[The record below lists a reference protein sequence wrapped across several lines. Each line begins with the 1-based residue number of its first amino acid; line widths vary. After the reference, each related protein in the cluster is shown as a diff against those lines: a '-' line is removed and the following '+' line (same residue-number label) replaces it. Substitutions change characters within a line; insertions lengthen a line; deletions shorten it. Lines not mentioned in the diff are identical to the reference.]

1 MKVDFSYKEIVR
13 SDINGRMKV
22 VGHINKCRSGYFYRS
37 KSGGF
42 RSSLFK
48 SVGQLKDQIKSGKI
62 DL

>member
-1 MKVDFSYKEIVR
+1 MKVDFSYQEIVR

-22 VGHINKCRSGYFYRS
+22 VGHISKCRSGYFYRS

-48 SVGQLKDQIKSGKI
+48 SVGQLKDQIKLGKI